1 MYQKCKLTQCGQMQI
16 NQDRLENWGTGM
28 VAFKTHS
35 NTQRLPK
42 ETQEGTPCPLP
53 ELYGPL
59 SVKSQAG
66 KQRSRDVKTA
76 EQPKAYTSA

>member
-1 MYQKCKLTQCGQMQI
+1 MHI
-16 NQDRLENWGTGM
+16 NQVRLENWGTGM

-35 NTQRLPK
+35 NTQRLP
-42 ETQEGTPCPLP
+42 EEAQEGTQCPLP

-66 KQRSRDVKTA
+66 KQRTRDVKTA
-76 EQPKAYTSA
+76 EQPKAST